1 MIVTFWKNVS
11 PWRQDDIPSLGEH
24 SQRELDLPS
33 KLVLGIDEIDKH
45 VPGCWVHSRS
55 GV

>member
-11 PWRQDDIPSLGEH
+11 SWRQDDIPSLGEH

-33 KLVLGIDEIDKH
+33 KLVLGVDEIDKH
-45 VPGCWVHSRS
+45 VPGF
-55 GV
+55 